1 MTTVIVPLY
10 SFINKRIK
18 RFLNFKKLAKRCKV
32 CFSKQ
37 DILGSKFIGLDILKR
52 KLLYI
57 EQNHENPTCIVID
70 VSQVEKCIL
79 KKQYDS
85 IDAGGLKKRKLHDY
99 LATVFLQLSFTH
111 HSKLVHLPFFERN
124 KDKNLNVEEVEEKA
138 KEWEIA
144 VSKLLPV
151 NKVERA

>member
-1 MTTVIVPLY
+1 
-10 SFINKRIK
+10 
-18 RFLNFKKLAKRCKV
+18 
-32 CFSKQ
+32 
-37 DILGSKFIGLDILKR
+37 LDILKR